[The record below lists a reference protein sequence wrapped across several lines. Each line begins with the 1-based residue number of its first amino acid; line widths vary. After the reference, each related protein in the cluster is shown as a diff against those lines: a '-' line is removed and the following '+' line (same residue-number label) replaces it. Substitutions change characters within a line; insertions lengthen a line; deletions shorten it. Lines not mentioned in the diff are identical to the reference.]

1 MNGQSVIQLHP
12 GDLRSYTPSLRRS
25 WSAINLFADQNQ
37 NARYERQNSHHDCSD
52 ADVKERSDSDENQ
65 IDREQQH
72 SNVFCDH
79 ASVLRQ
85 AGCLC
90 TQKTGLLLCGGTPFD
105 LHARAARSDAAFLIA
120 PSTEPGSL
128 RSCRVKTSYRL
139 ER

>member
-1 MNGQSVIQLHP
+1 MRRLVSPQHF
-12 GDLRSYTPSLRRS
+12 SLTAHRGGSIEIGSRE
-25 WSAINLFADQNQ
+25 LFADQNQ
-37 NARYERQNSHHDCSD
+37 NARYERNNSNHDCSD

-85 AGCLC
+85 ARCVC
-90 TQKTGLLLCGGTPFD
+90 TQKKTAAMQRTVD
-105 LHARAARSDAAFLIA
+105 LHARRIVGSAFLIV
-120 PSTEPGSL
+120 PSMEPGSR